1 MAEAEVI
8 PLRNAKLVCD
18 LDAEQAVL
26 SAIMNAPE
34 RYDEVVE
41 TCGPHMM
48 YSDANRRIF
57 DGIVELREAGHAIDI
72 ITVARQLESTGRL
85 AQVGGTQYLAQLVD
99 APYVLHVQE
108 HAKIVRERYRLR
120 LAMKKAETIAAYIKS
135 APVPDDEVQALLEEA
150 ELAFGEIA
158 HQQQTKFLI
167 PIRDSLEATYKALQ
181 LMSERGDAITGVP
194 MGFKKIDAASSGIH
208 KGDLYI
214 VAGRPGSGKTAFAM
228 NLVVNVAEQ
237 NKGAGVFSLEMPVTQ
252 LVTRVLSSE
261 SRIPLQVFRTPN
273 QIGNHWDKIATT
285 LGELEKLPIW
295 IDDTGGITI
304 AEIRAR
310 VRKLKADI
318 AAKRAGCDACE
329 ELVVVVVDY
338 IQLMEPPRGGRQ
350 TNREQEVSHSS
361 RHLKLLAKQEDVA
374 VIALSQLNRSVES
387 RKGTDKRPQ
396 LSDLRESGAIEQ
408 DADTVMFVYRP
419 EMYDEDPELE
429 GIAEI
434 ILGKQRQGPTGI
446 HKVAFSKEC
455 VRFDSLARTEF
466 DEYDMFEDAD

>member
-8 PLRNAKLVCD
+8 PIRNANLVSD

-41 TCGPHMM
+41 TCGPPMM

-57 DGIVELREAGHAIDI
+57 DAIVELREASRDVDI
-72 ITVARQLESTGRL
+72 LTVAHQLQASGRL
-85 AQVGGTQYLAQLVD
+85 EQAGGTPYLSVLVG

-108 HAKIVRERYRLR
+108 HAKIVRERWRLR
-120 LAMKKAETIAAYIKS
+120 CALKKAEVLAARIKAS
-135 APVPDDEVQALLEEA
+135 PIPDDEVQALLEET

-167 PIRDSLEATYKALQ
+167 PIRDSLRETYAALQ
-181 LMSERGDAITGVP
+181 AMSERGDTITGIP
-194 MGFKKIDAASSGIH
+194 TGYNEIDVKTSGLH

-214 VAGRPGSGKTAFAM
+214 VAGRPGSGKTAYAM
-228 NLVVNVAEQ
+228 NIVVNVAEQ
-237 NKGAGVFSLEMPVTQ
+237 MKGAAVFSLEMPDTQ
-252 LVTRVLSSE
+252 LVTRILSAE
-261 SRIPLQVFRTPN
+261 TRIPLQVFRTPN
-273 QIGNHWDKIATT
+273 QIGNHWDKIATS
-285 LGELEKLPIW
+285 LGELEKLPVW

-304 AEIRAR
+304 PEIRAR

-318 AAKRAGCDACE
+318 AAKRAQCDACE
-329 ELVVVVVDY
+329 ELVIVVVDY
-338 IQLMEPPRGGRQ
+338 IQLVEPPRGGRE
-350 TNREQEVSHSS
+350 TNREQQVSHTS
-361 RHLKLLAKQEDVA
+361 RQLKLLAKQEQVA
-374 VIALSQLNRSVES
+374 VIALSQLNRAVES

-419 EMYDEDPELE
+419 EMYAEDPDLE
-429 GIAEI
+429 GVAEI
-434 ILGKQRQGPTGI
+434 ILGKQRNGPCGI
-446 HKVAFSKEC
+446 HKLAFAKEC
-455 VRFDSLARTEF
+455 VRFDRLARTEF
-466 DEYDMFEDAD
+466 DEYDMFQDA

>member
-8 PLRNAKLVCD
+8 PLRNAKLVSD

-57 DGIVELREAGHAIDI
+57 DAIVELREAARDVDI
-72 ITVARQLESTGRL
+72 VTVAHQLESTGRL
-85 AQVGGTQYLAQLVD
+85 AQVGGTPYLVVLIE

-167 PIRDSLEATYKALQ
+167 PIRDSLKETYDALQ

-194 MGFKKIDAASSGIH
+194 MGYKEIDAASSGLH

-228 NLVVNVAEQ
+228 NIVVNVAEQ
-237 NKGAGVFSLEMPVTQ
+237 MKGSAVFSLEMPDTQ
-252 LVTRVLSSE
+252 LVTRILSAE
-261 SRIPLQVFRTPN
+261 TRIPLQVFRTPN
-273 QIGNHWDKIATT
+273 QIGNHWDKIATSI
-285 LGELEKLPIW
+285 GDLEKLPVW
-295 IDDTGGITI
+295 IDDTGGITLP
-304 AEIRAR
+304 EIRAR

-318 AAKRAGCDACE
+318 AAKRAGCDACA

-338 IQLMEPPRGGRQ
+338 IQLVEPPRGGRE
-350 TNREQEVSHSS
+350 TNREQQVSHTS
-361 RHLKLLAKQEDVA
+361 RNLKLLAKQEDVA

-408 DADTVMFVYRP
+408 DADTVLFVYRP

-429 GIAEI
+429 GVAEI
-434 ILGKQRQGPTGI
+434 IFGKQRQGPTGI
-446 HKVAFSKEC
+446 HKLAFAKEC
-455 VRFDSLARTEF
+455 VRFDRLARTEF
-466 DEYDMFEDAD
+466 DEYDMFQDG

>member
-8 PLRNAKLVCD
+8 PLRNAKLVSD

-57 DGIVELREAGHAIDI
+57 DAIVELRESARDVDI
-72 ITVARQLESTGRL
+72 VTVAHQLELTGRL
-85 AQVGGTQYLAQLVD
+85 AQVGGSPYLVVLIE

-108 HAKIVRERYRLR
+108 HAKIVRERWRLR
-120 LAMKKAETIAAYIKS
+120 CALKKADTVSALIRS
-135 APVPDDEVQALLEEA
+135 APVPDDEVQALLEET

-167 PIRDSLEATYKALQ
+167 PIRDSLEETYKSLQ
-181 LMSERGDAITGVP
+181 LMSERGDAITGIP
-194 MGFKKIDAASSGIH
+194 MGFKEVDVATSGLH

-214 VAGRPGSGKTAFAM
+214 VAGRPGSGKTAYAM
-228 NLVVNVAEQ
+228 NIVVNVAEQ
-237 NKGAGVFSLEMPVTQ
+237 NKGAAVFSLEMPDTQ
-252 LVTRVLSSE
+252 LVTRILSSE
-261 SRIPLQVFRTPN
+261 SRIPLQIFRTPN

-304 AEIRAR
+304 SELRAR
-310 VRKLKADI
+310 VRKLKSDI
-318 AAKRAGCDACE
+318 VAKRAQCDACE
-329 ELVVVVVDY
+329 ELVIVVVDY
-338 IQLMEPPRGGRQ
+338 IQLVEPPRGGRQ
-350 TNREQEVSHSS
+350 TNREQEVSHTS
-361 RHLKLLAKQEDVA
+361 RQLKLLAKQENVA

-408 DADTVMFVYRP
+408 DADTVMFIYRP
-419 EMYDEDPELE
+419 EMYAEDPELE
-429 GIAEI
+429 GVAEVI
-434 ILGKQRQGPTGI
+434 VGKQRNGPCGI

-455 VRFDSLARTEF
+455 VRFDRLARTEF
-466 DEYDMFEDAD
+466 DEYDMFQDA